1 MNIDSSQGLEVS
13 NIIFRN
19 GLEPEK
25 GATSMM
31 DSINLETPEF
41 VITVHR
47 SGQVTAVVT
56 AESGWEPE
64 DITLTLSPVG
74 VTRIV

>member
-41 VITVHR
+41 R
-47 SGQVTAVVT
+47 QTAMI
-56 AESGWEPE
+56 ANQGESSA
-64 DITLTLSPVG
+64 IAKSP
-74 VTRIV
+74 

>member
-1 MNIDSSQGLEVS
+1 
-13 NIIFRN
+13 
-19 GLEPEK
+19 
-25 GATSMM
+25 MM

-41 VITVHR
+41 MITVHR

-64 DITLTLSPVG
+64 NITNTALGKLLAGYYTHMFEDQ
-74 VTRIV
+74 R